1 MISQWISIEYNLS
14 YDLLKENNT
23 MNYQKDVRTFMQMAD
38 QAQGDVNNADFANS
52 QNLLYMSLIE
62 EELEETRVAYAAGDI
77 VEVADGV
84 ADMVWVILGLAESM
98 GIDFDSVWNEVKA
111 SNMSKVVD
119 GKLMKRPDG
128 KVMKPD
134 GYFRP
139 NIKGVLFGE

>member
-1 MISQWISIEYNLS
+1 
-14 YDLLKENNT
+14 